1 MLGTLQSCR
10 NLFPNSE
17 MTDDDKPKMPTAY
30 DLYPLGPKPLHP
42 LEQIALVLFVTLLGL
57 TAFAV
62 AWLIG
67 NLFV

>member
-1 MLGTLQSCR
+1 
-10 NLFPNSE
+10 

-57 TAFAV
+57 TAFVV
-62 AWLIG
+62 AWLVG